1 MHYPWTHGLMNP
13 WTFSSLPGFASI
25 YRSCSIPCSG
35 CAAPRPYARRDR
47 PCACR
52 PLGARYRRRHGPV
65 HAKIFEPFFTTK
77 AEGTGLGLA
86 TVYGVVSRA
95 GGEIEVESALGEGTR
110 FVVRLPAHS

>member
-1 MHYPWTHGLMNP
+1 MTG
-13 WTFSSLPGFASI
+13 
-25 YRSCSIPCSG
+25 R
-35 CAAPRPYARRDR
+35 APVVLSVRDTGVGMDESTR
-47 PCACR
+47 
-52 PLGARYRRRHGPV
+52 
-65 HAKIFEPFFTTK
+65 AKIFEPFFTTK